1 MMFFLFF
8 GFALIVGRRST
19 EAGEVRAAA
28 VLCMLTF
35 ALIVGLSS

>member
-1 MMFFLFF
+1 MFSFF
-8 GFALIVGRRST
+8 FALIVGRRST

-28 VLCMLTF
+28 VTFALITF